1 MQYLK
6 RLILLLFTIGT
17 FLSCQSQD
25 TRQDKEFR
33 IEWDESSLV
42 CIADEGA
49 YPRLR
54 RLNDGTLLAVYE
66 NRRGD
71 VMVTSG
77 TTPSLHSL
85 PPTSFPTESV
95 SG

>member
-1 MQYLK
+1 MRHLK
-6 RLILLLFTIGT
+6 RLIPFLLALFTLIA
-17 FLSCQSQD
+17 CQSQETQSD
-25 TRQDKEFR
+25 NEYD

-54 RLNDGTLLAVYE
+54 RLSDNSLLVAYE

-71 VMVTSG
+71 VLVKRASMRG
-77 TTPSLHSL
+77 QA
-85 PPTSFPTESV
+85 
-95 SG
+95 GARQ